1 MIYIII
7 GLAILVIIFGYMAL
21 KMRLNHKLITKMS
34 EDDLKLNTAKLAEKL
49 RNPKSYGQ
57 SPQILSKSKKINNIC
72 ENGRITLGILSIG
85 RGSVLLYNKIR
96 AAIWCG
102 S

>member
-49 RNPKSYGQ
+49 RNPKYYG
-57 SPQILSKSKKINNIC
+57 
-72 ENGRITLGILSIG
+72 
-85 RGSVLLYNKIR
+85 
-96 AAIWCG
+96 
-102 S
+102 

>member
-34 EDDLKLNTAKLAEKL
+34 EDDLKLNTAKFWQHSL
-49 RNPKSYGQ
+49 
-57 SPQILSKSKKINNIC
+57 
-72 ENGRITLGILSIG
+72 
-85 RGSVLLYNKIR
+85 LLYRKIR
-96 AAIWCG
+96 IVATQDKTP
-102 S
+102 